1 MRAQRE
7 RGEREGPGPGSI
19 TVDQFSHLL
28 AQGRRVVGCPLQLR
42 LHVAHASPQRARV
55 VLDQPVRALQLV
67 AAALQVAV
75 FLPQRGQCRGV
86 RAHLCSDGMGVR
98 GA

>member
-1 MRAQRE
+1 
-7 RGEREGPGPGSI
+7 
-19 TVDQFSHLL
+19 
-28 AQGRRVVGCPLQLR
+28 
-42 LHVAHASPQRARV
+42 
-55 VLDQPVRALQLV
+55 VRALQLV